1 MNNMP
6 DKDLVTLESIAQR
19 KSELLQQIT
28 AQKET
33 MTRLGRQLVAP
44 LAPATNKANAIMRA
58 FNTGM
63 AVFDG
68 IKLGIKLMRNFRKLF
83 KRQRY

>member
-1 MNNMP
+1 MNNIP
-6 DKDLVTLESIAQR
+6 DKECVTLESIAQR
-19 KSELLQQIT
+19 KNELLQQIAT
-28 AQKET
+28 QKDI
-33 MTRLGRQLVAP
+33 MGRLGKQLVAP
-44 LAPATNKANAIMRA
+44 LAPATNKAHAMMRA

-83 KRQRY
+83 RR